1 MHILALDFD
10 GVLCDSS
17 REVFVVAVDAY
28 ASLARVSHQLSSRGQ
43 RGAVPSGVYDPRGAE
58 SYLTVRRAPRGEK
71 TPLGAVHRRPQ
82 QKAGEKCGL
91 EPDSGLL
98 ERLRPLRDDALG
110 GGDGFRSD
118 ALYATFTELLPLG
131 NRAEDFG
138 VSLKAVENDLE
149 ISDQEQ
155 YDAFFGSI
163 DSDWLASFHREFYD
177 ARSRLRKADTEAW
190 LGLHLPY
197 PDLAALLRGHRGRT
211 KPAVATAK
219 DARSVQL
226 LLEHL
231 GYEGV
236 FDPELILDKETG
248 VEKTHHLRALRER
261 TGSDFN
267 NITFVDDKVNHLVKV
282 ATLGVRPVL
291 AGWGFN
297 TPREHARARD
307 LGYAVATLDDAETV
321 LFEGESE

>member
-28 ASLARVSHQLSSRGQ
+28 ATR
-43 RGAVPSGVYDPRGAE
+43 
-58 SYLTVRRAPRGEK
+58 
-71 TPLGAVHRRPQ
+71 
-82 QKAGEKCGL
+82 
-91 EPDSGLL
+91 EPDSVLL
-98 ERLRPLRDDALG
+98 ERLRPLRDDALAG
-110 GGDGFRSD
+110 SDDFRSD
-118 ALYATFTELLPLG
+118 ALYAAFSELLPLG

-138 VSLKAVENDLE
+138 VSLQAVENHLE
-149 ISDQEQ
+149 ISDQDQ

-163 DSDWLASFHREFYD
+163 DSDWLKSFHREFYG
-177 ARSRLRKADTEAW
+177 ARSRLREADTAAW

-197 PDLAALLRGHRGRT
+197 PGLADILRNHRGRT
-211 KPAVATAK
+211 EPAVATAK
-219 DARSVQL
+219 DARSVHL

-231 GYEGV
+231 GYDGV

-248 VEKTHHLRALRER
+248 VKKTHHLRALHER
-261 TGSDFN
+261 TGVDFDR
-267 NITFVDDKVNHLVKV
+267 ITFVDDKVNHLVTV
-282 ATLGVRPVL
+282 AALGVRPVL

-297 TPREHARARD
+297 TPREHARARK
-307 LGYAVATLDDAETV
+307 LGYPVATLNDAETI

>member
-1 MHILALDFD
+1 MNILALDFD

-28 ASLARVSHQLSSRGQ
+28 ASR
-43 RGAVPSGVYDPRGAE
+43 
-58 SYLTVRRAPRGEK
+58 
-71 TPLGAVHRRPQ
+71 
-82 QKAGEKCGL
+82 
-91 EPDSGLL
+91 EPGSVLL
-98 ERLRPLRDDALG
+98 DRLRPMRDDALG

-118 ALYATFTELLPLG
+118 ALYATFIELLPLG

-138 VSLKAVENDLE
+138 VSLKAVENHLE

-155 YDAFFGSI
+155 YDAFFGTV
-163 DSDWLASFHREFYD
+163 DADWLKSFHREFYA
-177 ARSRLRKADTEAW
+177 ARSQLREADTPAW

-197 PDLAALLRGHRGRT
+197 PGLAEVLRSHQERT
-211 KPAVATAK
+211 RPAVATAK
-219 DARSVQL
+219 DALSVQL

-231 GYEGV
+231 GYDEV

-248 VEKTHHLRALRER
+248 VDKTHHLQALRER
-261 TGSDFN
+261 TGSEFDR
-267 NITFVDDKVNHLVKV
+267 ITFVDDKVNHLVKV

-297 TPREHARARD
+297 TSREHARARE
-307 LGYAVATLDDAETV
+307 LGYAVATLDDAEAI
-321 LFEGESE
+321 LFEGEESDRE